1 MYQALYRQWRVN
13 DFASM
18 IGQEAVMKTLRNQV
32 KTGRIAHAYLFCGSR
47 GTGKTSTARIL
58 ARAINC
64 RNPKDGDACGEC
76 ESCKTLLSDAS
87 MDVIEIDAA
96 SNNSVDEI
104 RDLREKVKYPPQQSK
119 YKVYIIDEVHMLS
132 AGAFNAL
139 LKTLE
144 EPPRF
149 VVFVLATTEPQK
161 LPATILS
168 RCQRFD
174 FGRIPARKIAGRLEE
189 AAKGAGADAE
199 HSALMLIASA
209 AEGGMRDA
217 LSILD
222 MCLGRGEERIT
233 EELVR
238 SVLGASDRSFCFK
251 FAHAIITGDKR
262 SVMLLIEELVT
273 AGREPL
279 VFMKDMAQHFRAL
292 AIASACPDDIE
303 SLLDITKDTA
313 DEYIRQSGE
322 ASQAQVIRVMELF
335 TRAQSD
341 MRYAS
346 QPRILLEIVSLRACL
361 LPEEENVAAIM
372 ERVERLEREG
382 VRAAPAPE
390 APSAYAPA
398 PAAAPVV
405 ISEPVQAP
413 KMTPL
418 PGYDGAE
425 SEAIR
430 RSIEMKMPAQEK
442 PKPAQSLSDALKQR
456 ISEPEKKQEAQAA
469 PTNMLPR
476 EVWDKAM
483 LAIKRGDP
491 RLYSSLMFGHL
502 GGVENGRYQLVF
514 PQDKRIFYNL
524 LSTEGKAQPLADALT
539 QAGGV
544 PAGVDVVLEGS
555 RQDLG
560 AQKKADDQL
569 KQLSDIFGRDKIQ
582 VID

>member
-1 MYQALYRQWRVN
+1 
-13 DFASM
+13 
-18 IGQEAVMKTLRNQV
+18 MKTLRNQV

-64 RNPKDGDACGEC
+64 QSPKDGDACGEC
-76 ESCKTLLSDAS
+76 ESCRTLLSDAS
-87 MDVIEIDAA
+87 MDVTEIDAA

-144 EPPRF
+144 EPPQF

-199 HSALMLIASA
+199 RSALMLIASA

-222 MCLGRGEERIT
+222 MCLGRGEDKIT

-238 SVLGASDRSFCFK
+238 SVLGASDRSFCFR
-251 FAHAIITGDKR
+251 FAQAIISGDKR
-262 SVMLLIEELVT
+262 GVMLLIEELIT
-273 AGREPL
+273 AGREPQI
-279 VFMKDMAQHFRAL
+279 FMKDMAQHFRAL
-292 AIASACPDDIE
+292 SIAASCPDDIE
-303 SLLDITKDTA
+303 SLLDITSDTA
-313 DEYIRQSGE
+313 QEYKRQSGE

-341 MRYAS
+341 MRYAA

-361 LPEEENVAAIM
+361 LPEEENVAALM
-372 ERVERLEREG
+372 ERVERLEKQG
-382 VRAAPAPE
+382 VRVSAHVSSEMPAAP
-390 APSAYAPA
+390 APA
-398 PAAAPVV
+398 PAASFDKSV
-405 ISEPVQAP
+405 

-418 PGYDGAE
+418 PGFDDAE
-425 SEAIR
+425 GDVIR
-430 RSIEMKMPAQEK
+430 RAFEQKVSREEK
-442 PKPAQSLSDALKQR
+442 PESPKSLAAALKEK
-456 ISEPEKKQEAQAA
+456 ITEPEKKPDAVKGSA
-469 PTNMLPR
+469 PNMLPR

-483 LAIKRGDP
+483 LSIKRGDP

-514 PQDKRIFYNL
+514 PQDKKIFYNL

-539 QAGGV
+539 QAGGT
-544 PAGVDVVLEGS
+544 PAQVDVILEGS
-555 RQDLG
+555 RQSAG

-582 VID
+582 VIE